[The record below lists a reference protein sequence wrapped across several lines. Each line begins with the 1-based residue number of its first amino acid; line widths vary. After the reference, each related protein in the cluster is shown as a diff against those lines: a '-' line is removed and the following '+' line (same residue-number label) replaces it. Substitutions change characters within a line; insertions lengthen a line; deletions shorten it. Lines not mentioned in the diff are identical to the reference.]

1 MNPTTLFSLEGKVAL
16 ITGGNSGIGFAIGQ
30 ALAGAGAKIAYCCSQ
45 ERSLEKGKAN
55 YAGAGIDAKGYI
67 CNISDEAKVNEMV
80 ENITK
85 ELGPIDILV
94 NNAGIIKRGP
104 SHEMSV
110 EDFRQVIDVD
120 LTSQFIVAKA
130 VIPSMLERGNGKII
144 NIGSIMSEIGRDGV
158 AAYNA
163 AKGGLKLLTRSL
175 AAEYGGRNIQ
185 INAIGPGFIET
196 ELTEAIR
203 VPQADGSPHPLY
215 TLVINKTPAARWG
228 KPEDIAGPAL
238 FLASP
243 AANYV
248 NGHMLFVDGGLLTAF
263 GK

>member
-1 MNPTTLFSLEGKVAL
+1 MHASKMFNLEGKVAL
-16 ITGGNSGIGFAIGQ
+16 VTGGSHGIGFAIGK
-30 ALAGAGAKIAYCCSQ
+30 AFAEAGAKVAYCCSQ
-45 ERSLEKGKAN
+45 ESSLEKGKAN
-55 YAGAGIDAKGYI
+55 YTNAEINAKGFI
-67 CNISDEAKVNEMV
+67 CNITDEARVKQMV
-80 ENITK
+80 AEIAS

-94 NNAGIIKRGP
+94 NNAGIIKRGAT
-104 SHEMSV
+104 HEMSV

-130 VIPSMLERGNGKII
+130 VIPSMLERGGGKII
-144 NIGSIMSEIGRDGV
+144 NIGSVLSEIGRDGV

-175 AAEYGGRNIQ
+175 SAEYGGRNIQ
-185 INAIGPGFIET
+185 VNAIGPGFVET
-196 ELTEAIR
+196 ELTAAIR
-203 VPQADGSPHPLY
+203 APQADGTPHPLY
-215 TLVINKTPAARWG
+215 TMVINKAPAARWG

-243 AANYV
+243 AASYV
-248 NGHMLFVDGGLLTAF
+248 SGHMLYVDGGLITSF

>member
-1 MNPTTLFSLEGKVAL
+1 MHASKMFNLEGKVAL
-16 ITGGNSGIGFAIGQ
+16 VTGGSHGIGFAIGQ
-30 ALAGAGAKIAYCCSQ
+30 ALAEAGAKIAYCCSQ

-55 YAGAGIDAKGYI
+55 YAAAGINAKGFI
-67 CNISDEAKVNEMV
+67 CNITDEALVTQMV
-80 ENITK
+80 AKITS

-94 NNAGIIKRGP
+94 NNAGIIKRGAT
-104 SHEMSV
+104 HEMSV

-130 VIPSMLERGNGKII
+130 VLPSMLAQGGGKII
-144 NIGSIMSEIGRDGV
+144 NIGSVLSEIGRDGV

-185 INAIGPGFIET
+185 VNAIGPGFIET

-203 VPQADGSPHPLY
+203 APQADGTPHPLF
-215 TLVINKTPAARWG
+215 TMVINKTPAARWG

-248 NGHMLFVDGGLLTAF
+248 NGHMLFVDGGLTTSF